1 MAKRTSMLEIG
12 IGSNRPDMPFNMGWK
27 KNYKPGSSLYAWQD
41 LGFSKVVGADLDLD
55 VVESCKD
62 FTCLQVDQT
71 QRESLM
77 KLRSELD
84 AMGLT
89 PLDMIVDDGIH
100 HVEFNLLT
108 FEVLSPILMPGGI
121 YVIEDLTQSDIKSI
135 ILKLEQFKLSDW
147 HIWINPSEG
156 ENCVMFIIEMNKI

>member
-1 MAKRTSMLEIG
+1 
-12 IGSNRPDMPFNMGWK
+12 
-27 KNYKPGSSLYAWQD
+27 
-41 LGFSKVVGADLDLD
+41 
-55 VVESCKD
+55 
-62 FTCLQVDQT
+62 
-71 QRESLM
+71 M